1 MIEVLGKETTLRR
14 MLAFADRIEG
24 RAGAS

>member
-1 MIEVLGKETTLRR
+1 VLGKETTLRR